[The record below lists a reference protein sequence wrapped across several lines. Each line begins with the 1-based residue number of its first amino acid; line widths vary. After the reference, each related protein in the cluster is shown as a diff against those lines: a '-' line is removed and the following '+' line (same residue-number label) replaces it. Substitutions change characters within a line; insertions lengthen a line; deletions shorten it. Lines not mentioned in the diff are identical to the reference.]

1 MNNVVTRSEIGSL
14 PLLSRGKVRD
24 IYDLGEELLIV
35 SSDRISAF
43 DSILPNGIPDKGR
56 VLNLLSAFWFEK
68 TSHLVKNHLISVKT
82 ADLPENLNSHG
93 DMLDGRFTIAKKAEM
108 LPVECV
114 VRGYLSGSGW
124 KDYTETGSVCGIR
137 LPEGLTE
144 SAKLP
149 EPIFTPSTKA
159 VSGHDEN
166 TTLEHVVEM
175 VGHETAA
182 KVRETALALYSF
194 AGDYAAKKGII
205 IADTKFEFG
214 LIKGDLVLCDE
225 VLTPDSSRFWP
236 ADSYE
241 PGRSQPSFD
250 KQYVRDYLISVKWDR
265 NPPAPELPAEVVAET
280 SRKYREAYE
289 KLVGATLPSKS

>member
-1 MNNVVTRSEIGSL
+1 
-14 PLLSRGKVRD
+14 
-24 IYDLGEELLIV
+24 
-35 SSDRISAF
+35 
-43 DSILPNGIPDKGR
+43 
-56 VLNLLSAFWFEK
+56 
-68 TSHLVKNHLISVKT
+68 
-82 ADLPENLNSHG
+82 
-93 DMLDGRFTIAKKAEM
+93 
-108 LPVECV
+108 V

-124 KDYTETGSVCGIR
+124 KDYTATGSVCGIR

-144 SAKLP
+144 SARLP

-166 TTLEHVVEM
+166 TNFEYVEEL
-175 VGHETAA
+175 VGPETAT

-194 AGDYAAKKGII
+194 AADYAAQKGII

-225 VLTPDSSRFWP
+225 ILTPDSSRFWP
-236 ADSYE
+236 TDSYD

-289 KLVGATLPSKS
+289 KLVGSPLPTKG